1 MQEKVNRLNYIFMLT
16 LMFEIQIQ
24 WEPILQRFL
33 SYVSIQTVTFVI
45 SKVYENKHANKVF

>member
-1 MQEKVNRLNYIFMLT
+1 MQEKVNRLIYIFMLT
-16 LMFEIQIQ
+16 LTFEIKIQ